1 MKAIMKKISDVCK
14 TIFGYG
20 IMISLFLG
28 GLTFFGYVIAL
39 IVGGDAAVTICHIMY
54 KKIIPVAIYMST
66 GMIVLGLAA
75 MYMAGEFAL
84 TSKK

>member
-1 MKAIMKKISDVCK
+1 MKETMKKISDVCK

-20 IMISLFLG
+20 ITISLFLG

-39 IVGGDAAVTICHIMY
+39 IVGGDTAVIICNIMY

-66 GMIVLGLAA
+66 GMVILGLAA

-84 TSKK
+84 TNKK